1 MLEDIIKERIKKLGE
16 LKKLG
21 VNPYPEKTNRQF
33 TIGEVLNNFSSWSKT
48 QKKISLVGRIW
59 SIRGHG
65 GVMFCD
71 AKDETGK
78 LQLVL
83 KADILTGE
91 KMKFFKK
98 YFDRGDF
105 LEAQGTLFITQKGE
119 KSLLVNKFTLLT
131 KSLRPL
137 PKAWFGLE
145 DAEERF
151 RRRYLD
157 LLENEEVKKR
167 FTLRSKIIAEIRNF
181 LNKNS
186 YLEVETP
193 ILQTMYGGANAKP
206 FLTKL
211 EALNLKLYLRIAPEL
226 YLKRLLIG
234 GFENIYEIGKN
245 FRNEGMDREHN
256 PEFTMMELYSAYKT
270 REDLM
275 KLIKDLIKYLTKTF
289 KKEIDFEQGEKK
301 GSAERSEA
309 GSYKNPIAN
318 SPWQII
324 GFEEFLKK
332 KIGLDFE
339 SSLEQWL
346 SKAKALGIEGIN
358 PKASKEKIADDIFK
372 KLRAEIKNPTFVINQ
387 PLAISLLAKKRI
399 DNPQQT
405 SRFQLIINGWEI
417 ANGFSELN
425 DPIDQKERFQ
435 EQAKLKEKGDLEAHP
450 QDTDFIEALEYGMPP
465 AAGLGIGIDRLV
477 AVLTQAPSLKEVIFF
492 PFMKPRK

>member
-1 MLEDIIKERIKKLGE
+1 MLEDIIKERIRKVKE
-16 LKKLG
+16 LCQQG
-21 VNPYPEKTNRQF
+21 IDPYPEKVNRQF
-33 TIGEVLNNFSSWSKT
+33 TIAEVLNNFSSWSKT
-48 QKKISLVGRIW
+48 KKKISLVGRIW

-71 AKDETGK
+71 VQDETGK

-83 KADILTGE
+83 KTDILAGE
-91 KMKFFKK
+91 KMKFFEK
-98 YFDRGDF
+98 YFDSGDF
-105 LEAQGTLFITQKGE
+105 LETQGTLFITQKGE

-167 FTLRSKIIAEIRNF
+167 FTLRSKIITEIRNF

-211 EALNLKLYLRIAPEL
+211 EALDLKLYLRIAPEL

-245 FRNEGMDREHN
+245 FRNEGIDREHN

-275 KLIKDLIKYLTKTF
+275 KLTKDLINYLIKTF
-289 KKEIDFEQGEKK
+289 KKDIG
-301 GSAERSEA
+301 R
-309 GSYKNPIAN
+309 NPIIN
-318 SPWQII
+318 LPWQII

-346 SKAKALGIEGIN
+346 SKAKSLEVEGIN
-358 PKASKEKIADDIFK
+358 SKATKEKIADDIFK
-372 KLRAEIKNPTFVINQ
+372 KLRTEIKNPTFVINQ
-387 PLAISLLAKKRI
+387 PLAISPLAKKKI
-399 DNPQQT
+399 DNLQQT

-425 DPIDQKERFQ
+425 DPLDQKERFQ
-435 EQAKLKEKGDLEAHP
+435 EQTELREKGDLEAHP

-492 PFMKPRK
+492 PFMKPK

>member
-1 MLEDIIKERIKKLGE
+1 MLEDIIRERIKKIKE
-16 LKKLG
+16 LKQIG
-21 VNPYPEKTNRQF
+21 IDPYPEKTNRQF
-33 TIGEVLNNFSSWSKT
+33 TIGEVLNSFSSWSKT
-48 QKKISLVGRIW
+48 KKKISLVGRIW

-71 AKDETGK
+71 VQDETGK

-83 KADILTGE
+83 KTDILTGE
-91 KMKFFKK
+91 KMKFFEK
-98 YFDRGDF
+98 YFDSGDF
-105 LEAQGTLFITQKGE
+105 LEARGTLFITQKGE

-167 FTLRSKIIAEIRNF
+167 FTLRSKIITEIRNF
-181 LNKNS
+181 LNKDG

-245 FRNEGMDREHN
+245 FRNEGLDREHN

-275 KLIKDLIKYLTKTF
+275 KLTKDLIKYLTRTF
-289 KKEIDFEQGEKK
+289 KKDIN
-301 GSAERSEA
+301 R
-309 GSYKNPIAN
+309 NPIIN
-318 SPWQII
+318 LSWQII

-332 KIGLDFE
+332 EIGLDFE

-346 SKAKALGIEGIN
+346 SKAKALGIEEIN
-358 PKASKEKIADDIFK
+358 PKATKEKIADDIFK
-372 KLRAEIKNPTFVINQ
+372 KLRAEIKNPTFVVNQ
-387 PLAISLLAKKRI
+387 PLAISPLAKRRI
-399 DNPQQT
+399 NNLQQT

-425 DPIDQKERFQ
+425 DPLDQKERFQ
-435 EQAKLKEKGDLEAHP
+435 EQVKLREKGDLEAHP
-450 QDTDFIEALEYGMPP
+450 QDIDFIEALEYGMPP

-492 PFMKPRK
+492 PFMKPK

>member
-1 MLEDIIKERIKKLGE
+1 MLEDIIRERIKKIKE
-16 LKKLG
+16 LKQIG
-21 VNPYPEKTNRQF
+21 IDPYPEKTNRQF
-33 TIGEVLNNFSSWSKT
+33 TIGEVLNSFSSWSKT
-48 QKKISLVGRIW
+48 KKKISLVGRIW

-71 AKDETGK
+71 VQDETGK

-83 KADILTGE
+83 KTDILTGE
-91 KMKFFKK
+91 KMKFFEK
-98 YFDRGDF
+98 YFDSGDF
-105 LEAQGTLFITQKGE
+105 LEARGTLFITQKGE

-167 FTLRSKIIAEIRNF
+167 FTLRSKIITEIRNF
-181 LNKNS
+181 LNKDG

-245 FRNEGMDREHN
+245 FRNEGLDREHN

-275 KLIKDLIKYLTKTF
+275 KLTKDLIKYLTRTF
-289 KKEIDFEQGEKK
+289 KKDI
-301 GSAERSEA
+301 S
-309 GSYKNPIAN
+309 KNPIIN
-318 SPWQII
+318 LSWQII

-332 KIGLDFE
+332 EIGLDFE

-346 SKAKALGIEGIN
+346 SKAKALGIEEIN
-358 PKASKEKIADDIFK
+358 PKATKEKIADDIFK
-372 KLRAEIKNPTFVINQ
+372 KLRAEIKNPTFVVNQ
-387 PLAISLLAKKRI
+387 PLAISPLAKRRI
-399 DNPQQT
+399 NNLQQT

-425 DPIDQKERFQ
+425 DPLDQKERFQ
-435 EQAKLKEKGDLEAHP
+435 EQVKLREKGDLEAHP
-450 QDTDFIEALEYGMPP
+450 QDIDFIEALEYGMPP

-492 PFMKPRK
+492 PFMKPK

>member
-1 MLEDIIKERIKKLGE
+1 MLDDIIKERIKKLRE
-16 LKKLG
+16 LQKLG
-21 VNPYPEKTNRQF
+21 VNPYPEKVNRQF
-33 TIGEVLNNFSSWSKT
+33 TIGEVLNHFTSWSKT
-48 QKKISLVGRIW
+48 KKKISLVGRIW

-71 AKDETGK
+71 IQDETGK

-83 KADILTGE
+83 KTDILTGE
-91 KMKFFKK
+91 KMKFFEK
-98 YFDRGDF
+98 YFDIGDF
-105 LEAQGTLFITQKGE
+105 LCSQGTLFITQKGE

-167 FTLRSKIIAEIRNF
+167 FTLRSKIITEIRNF
-181 LNKNS
+181 LNKIG

-193 ILQTMYGGANAKP
+193 ILQTIYGGANAKP

-245 FRNEGMDREHN
+245 FRNEGLDREHN

-275 KLIKDLIKYLTKTF
+275 KLTKELINYLTKTF
-289 KKEIDFEQGEKK
+289 KKDIE
-301 GSAERSEA
+301 
-309 GSYKNPIAN
+309 KNPILN
-318 SPWQII
+318 LPWQTI

-332 KIGLDFE
+332 KTGLNFE

-346 SKAKALGIEGIN
+346 SKAKTLGIESIN
-358 PKASKEKIADDIFK
+358 PQASKEKIADDIFK
-372 KLRAEIKNPTFVINQ
+372 KLRTEIKNSTFIINQ
-387 PLAISLLAKKRI
+387 PLAISPLAKKRV
-399 DNPQQT
+399 DNSQQT

-425 DPIDQKERFQ
+425 DPLDQKERFQ
-435 EQAKLKEKGDLEAHP
+435 EQVKLKEKGDLEAHP

-492 PFMKPRK
+492 PFMKPK

>member
-1 MLEDIIKERIKKLGE
+1 MLDDIIKERIKKIKE
-16 LKKLG
+16 LRQIG
-21 VNPYPEKTNRQF
+21 IDPYPEKANRQF
-33 TIGEVLNNFSSWSKT
+33 TIREVLNHFSSWSKT

-71 AKDETGK
+71 IKDETGK

-83 KADILTGE
+83 KTDILSKE
-91 KMKFFKK
+91 KMKFFEK
-98 YFDRGDF
+98 YFDSGDF
-105 LEAQGTLFITQKGE
+105 LGSQGTLFITQKGE

-167 FTLRSKIIAEIRNF
+167 FILRSKIITEMRDF
-181 LNKNS
+181 LNKIG

-193 ILQTMYGGANAKP
+193 ILQTIYGGANARP

-245 FRNEGMDREHN
+245 FRNEGLDREHN

-275 KLIKDLIKYLTKTF
+275 KLTKDLINYLAKTF
-289 KKEIDFEQGEKK
+289 IHL
-301 GSAERSEA
+301 
-309 GSYKNPIAN
+309 
-318 SPWQII
+318 PWQII
-324 GFEEFLKK
+324 GFEEFLTK

-358 PKASKEKIADDIFK
+358 PQASKEKIADDIFK
-372 KLRAEIKNPTFVINQ
+372 KLRAEIKNPTFIINQ
-387 PLAISLLAKKRI
+387 PLAISPLAKKRV

-425 DPIDQKERFQ
+425 DPLDQKERFK
-435 EQAKLKEKGDLEAHP
+435 EQMKMRKRGDLETHP
-450 QDTDFIEALEYGMPP
+450 LDTDFIEALEYGMPP

-492 PFMKPRK
+492 PFMRPKN

>member
-1 MLEDIIKERIKKLGE
+1 MLEDIIKERIKKLRE
-16 LKKLG
+16 LQKLG
-21 VNPYPEKTNRQF
+21 VNPYPEKANRQF
-33 TIGEVLNNFSSWSKT
+33 TIDEVLNNFSSWSKT

-157 LLENEEVKKR
+157 LLENEAVKKK

-181 LNKNS
+181 LNKDG

-245 FRNEGMDREHN
+245 FRNEGLDREHN

-275 KLIKDLIKYLTKTF
+275 QLTKELINYLIKTF
-289 KKEIDFEQGEKK
+289 KKDLEK
-301 GSAERSEA
+301 
-309 GSYKNPIAN
+309 N
-318 SPWQII
+318 SIINLPWQII

-332 KIGLDFE
+332 QIGLDFE

-346 SKAKALGIEGIN
+346 SKAKTLGIENI
-358 PKASKEKIADDIFK
+358 PSQASKEKIADDIFK
-372 KLRAEIKNPTFVINQ
+372 KLRTEMTNPTFIINQ
-387 PLAISLLAKKRI
+387 PLAISPLAKKRV

-425 DPIDQKERFQ
+425 DPLDQKERFK
-435 EQAKLKEKGDLEAHP
+435 EQIKMRKRGDLEAHP

-465 AAGLGIGIDRLV
+465 AAGLGIGIDRLI
-477 AVLTQAPSLKEVIFF
+477 AVLTNAPSLKEVIFF

>member
-1 MLEDIIKERIKKLGE
+1 MLDDIIKERIKKIKE
-16 LKKLG
+16 LRKQG
-21 VNPYPEKTNRQF
+21 VNPYPEKANRQF
-33 TIGEVLNNFSSWSKT
+33 TIGEVLNSFSSWSKT

-71 AKDETGK
+71 IRDETGK

-83 KADILTGE
+83 KTDILTGE
-91 KMKFFKK
+91 KMKFFEK
-98 YFDRGDF
+98 YFDSGDF
-105 LEAQGTLFITQKGE
+105 LGSQGTLFITQKGE

-167 FTLRSKIIAEIRNF
+167 FTLRSKIITEIRNF
-181 LNKNS
+181 LNKDG

-193 ILQTMYGGANAKP
+193 ILQTIYGGANARP

-245 FRNEGMDREHN
+245 FRNEGLDREHN

-275 KLIKDLIKYLTKTF
+275 KLTKELINYLAKTF
-289 KKEIDFEQGEKK
+289 KKDIG
-301 GSAERSEA
+301 
-309 GSYKNPIAN
+309 KNPIIN
-318 SPWQII
+318 LPWQII

-346 SKAKALGIEGIN
+346 SKAKTLGIEGIN
-358 PKASKEKIADDIFK
+358 PQASKEKIADDIFK
-372 KLRAEIKNPTFVINQ
+372 KLRTEIKNPTFIINQ
-387 PLAISLLAKKRI
+387 PLAISPLAKKRI

-405 SRFQLIINGWEI
+405 CRFQLIINGWEI

-425 DPIDQKERFQ
+425 DPLDQKERFQ
-435 EQAKLKEKGDLEAHP
+435 EQAKLREKGDLEAHP

-492 PFMKPRK
+492 PLMRPKN

>member
-1 MLEDIIKERIKKLGE
+1 MLEDIIKER
-16 LKKLG
+16 LKKIKELRQIG
-21 VNPYPEKTNRQF
+21 VDPYPEKANRQF

-48 QKKISLVGRIW
+48 KKKISLVGRIW

-71 AKDETGK
+71 VKDETGK

-83 KADILTGE
+83 KTDILTGE
-91 KMKFFKK
+91 KMKFFEK
-98 YFDRGDF
+98 YFDLGDF
-105 LEAQGTLFITQKGE
+105 IEAQGTLFITQKGE

-167 FTLRSKIIAEIRNF
+167 FTLRSKIITEIRNF
-181 LNKNS
+181 LNKDG

-193 ILQTMYGGANAKP
+193 ILQTIYGGANAKP

-245 FRNEGMDREHN
+245 FRNEGLDREHN

-275 KLIKDLIKYLTKTF
+275 KLTKDLINYLTKTF
-289 KKEIDFEQGEKK
+289 IHL
-301 GSAERSEA
+301 
-309 GSYKNPIAN
+309 
-318 SPWQII
+318 PWQII
-324 GFEEFLKK
+324 DFEEFLKK
-332 KIGLDFE
+332 KTGLDFE
-339 SSLEQWL
+339 SFLEQWL
-346 SKAKALGIEGIN
+346 SKAKTLGIGGIN
-358 PKASKEKIADDIFK
+358 PQASKEKIADDIFK
-372 KLRAEIKNPTFVINQ
+372 KLRTEIKNPTFVINQ
-387 PLAISLLAKKRI
+387 PLAISPLAKKRI
-399 DNPQQT
+399 DNSQQT

-425 DPIDQKERFQ
+425 DPLDQKERFQ
-435 EQAKLKEKGDLEAHP
+435 EQAKLREKGDLEAHP

-477 AVLTQAPSLKEVIFF
+477 AVLTNASSLKEVIFF
-492 PFMKPRK
+492 PFMKLR

>member
-1 MLEDIIKERIKKLGE
+1 MLEDIIKERIRKIKE
-16 LKKLG
+16 LRELG
-21 VNPYPEKTNRQF
+21 VNPYPEKANRQF

-71 AKDETGK
+71 IRDETGK

-83 KADILTGE
+83 KADILAGE
-91 KMKFFKK
+91 KMKFFEK
-98 YFDRGDF
+98 YFDSGDS
-105 LEAQGTLFITQKGE
+105 LEAHGTLFITQKGE

-145 DAEERF
+145 DTEERF

-167 FTLRSKIIAEIRNF
+167 FTLRSKIITEIRNF
-181 LNKNS
+181 LNKDG

-245 FRNEGMDREHN
+245 FRNEGLDREHN

-275 KLIKDLIKYLTKTF
+275 KLTKDLINYLAKTF
-289 KKEIDFEQGEKK
+289 KKDIE
-301 GSAERSEA
+301 
-309 GSYKNPIAN
+309 KNPIIN
-318 SPWQII
+318 LPWQII

-358 PKASKEKIADDIFK
+358 PQASKEKIADDIFK
-372 KLRAEIKNPTFVINQ
+372 KLRTEIKNPTFVINQ
-387 PLAISLLAKKRI
+387 PLAISPLAKKSTV
-399 DNPQQT
+399 NPQET
-405 SRFQLIINGWEI
+405 LRFQLIIDGWEI

-425 DPIDQKERFQ
+425 DPIDQKERFN

-450 QDTDFIEALEYGMPP
+450 LDTDFIEALEYGMPP

>member
-48 QKKISLVGRIW
+48 KKRISLVGRIW

-71 AKDETGK
+71 VQDETGK

-83 KADILTGE
+83 KTDILTGE
-91 KMKFFKK
+91 KMKFFEK
-98 YFDRGDF
+98 YFDSGDF

-245 FRNEGMDREHN
+245 FRNEGIDREHN

-275 KLIKDLIKYLTKTF
+275 KLTKDLIKHLTKTF
-289 KKEIDFEQGEKK
+289 KKDI
-301 GSAERSEA
+301 S
-309 GSYKNPIAN
+309 KNSIIN
-318 SPWQII
+318 LPWQII
-324 GFEEFLKK
+324 GFEEFLTK

-346 SKAKALGIEGIN
+346 SKAKSLGIEDIN
-358 PKASKEKIADDIFK
+358 SGASKEKIADDIFK
-372 KLRAEIKNPTFVINQ
+372 KLRTEIKNPTFVINQ
-387 PLAISLLAKKRI
+387 PLAISPLAKKRL
-399 DNPQQT
+399 DNLQQT

-425 DPIDQKERFQ
+425 DPLDQKERFQ
-435 EQAKLKEKGDLEAHP
+435 EQTKLREKGDLEAHP

-465 AAGLGIGIDRLV
+465 AAGLGVGIDRLV

-492 PFMKPRK
+492 PFMRPKD

>member
-1 MLEDIIKERIKKLGE
+1 MLEDIIKERLRKIKE
-16 LKKLG
+16 LRQIG
-21 VNPYPEKTNRQF
+21 VDPYPEKVKRQF
-33 TIGEVLNNFSSWSKT
+33 TIGEVLKNFSSWSKAK
-48 QKKISLVGRIW
+48 KKIFLAGRIW

-65 GVMFCD
+65 KVMFCD
-71 AKDETGK
+71 IKDESGK

-83 KADILTGE
+83 KSDIVGVDKIKYFE
-91 KMKFFKK
+91 K
-98 YFDRGDF
+98 YFDLGDF
-105 LEAQGTLFITQKGE
+105 IEAQGTLFITQKGE

-167 FTLRSKIIAEIRNF
+167 FQLRSKIIAEIRNF
-181 LNKNS
+181 LNKAG

-193 ILQTMYGGANAKP
+193 VLQTIYGGANAKP

-245 FRNEGMDREHN
+245 FRNEGLDREHN

-270 REDLM
+270 REDVM
-275 KLIKDLIKYLTKTF
+275 KLIKDLINYLAKTF
-289 KKEIDFEQGEKK
+289 KHL
-301 GSAERSEA
+301 
-309 GSYKNPIAN
+309 
-318 SPWQII
+318 PWQTI
-324 GFEEFLKK
+324 GFEEFLTK
-332 KIGLDFE
+332 KIGLNFK
-339 SSLEQWL
+339 SSVEQWL
-346 SKAKALGIEGIN
+346 NKAKSLGIENIN
-358 PKASKEKIADDIFK
+358 PQASKEKIADNIFK
-372 KLRAEIKNPTFVINQ
+372 KLRMEIKNPTFIINQ
-387 PLAISLLAKKRI
+387 PLAISPLAKKSTV
-399 DNPQQT
+399 NPQET
-405 SRFQLIINGWEI
+405 LRFQLIIDGWEI

-492 PFMKPRK
+492 PFMRPKD

>member
-48 QKKISLVGRIW
+48 KKRIFLVGRIW

-71 AKDETGK
+71 VQDETGK

-83 KADILTGE
+83 KTDILTGE
-91 KMKFFKK
+91 KMKFFEK
-98 YFDRGDF
+98 YFDNGDF
-105 LEAQGTLFITQKGE
+105 LCSQGTLFITQKGE

-275 KLIKDLIKYLTKTF
+275 KLTKDLIKYLTKTF
-289 KKEIDFEQGEKK
+289 KKDIG
-301 GSAERSEA
+301 R
-309 GSYKNPIAN
+309 NPIIN
-318 SPWQII
+318 LPWQII

-346 SKAKALGIEGIN
+346 SKAKALGIEDIN
-358 PKASKEKIADDIFK
+358 PEAPKEKIADDIFK
-372 KLRAEIKNPTFVINQ
+372 KLRTEIKNPTFVINQ
-387 PLAISLLAKKRI
+387 PLAISPLAKKRI
-399 DNPQQT
+399 SNLQQT

-425 DPIDQKERFQ
+425 DPLDQKERFQ
-435 EQAKLKEKGDLEAHP
+435 EQAKLREKGDLEAHP

-465 AAGLGIGIDRLV
+465 AAGLGVGIDRLV
-477 AVLTQAPSLKEVIFF
+477 AVLTQAPSLKEVILF
-492 PFMKPRK
+492 PFMKPRE

>member
-1 MLEDIIKERIKKLGE
+1 MLDDIIKERIKKLRE

-21 VNPYPEKTNRQF
+21 VNPYPEKANRQF

-48 QKKISLVGRIW
+48 KKKISLVGRIW

-71 AKDETGK
+71 VKDETGK

-83 KADILTGE
+83 KTDILTGE
-91 KMKFFKK
+91 KMKFFEK
-98 YFDRGDF
+98 YFDLGDF
-105 LEAQGTLFITQKGE
+105 IEAQGTLFITQKGE

-167 FTLRSKIIAEIRNF
+167 FTLRSKIITEIRNF
-181 LNKNS
+181 LNKDG

-193 ILQTMYGGANAKP
+193 ILQTIYGGANAKP

-245 FRNEGMDREHN
+245 FRNEGLDREHN

-275 KLIKDLIKYLTKTF
+275 KLTKDLINHLTKTF
-289 KKEIDFEQGEKK
+289 IHL
-301 GSAERSEA
+301 
-309 GSYKNPIAN
+309 
-318 SPWQII
+318 PWQII
-324 GFEEFLKK
+324 DFEEFLKK

-339 SSLEQWL
+339 FSLEQWL
-346 SKAKALGIEGIN
+346 NKAKTLGIEGIN
-358 PKASKEKIADDIFK
+358 PQASKEKIADDILK
-372 KLRAEIKNPTFVINQ
+372 KLRTEIKNPTFVINQ
-387 PLAISLLAKKRI
+387 PLAISPLAKKRI
-399 DNPQQT
+399 DNSQQT

-425 DPIDQKERFQ
+425 DPLDQKERFQ
-435 EQAKLKEKGDLEAHP
+435 EQAKLREKGDLEAHP

-477 AVLTQAPSLKEVIFF
+477 AVLTNAPSLKEVIFF
-492 PFMKPRK
+492 PFMKLR